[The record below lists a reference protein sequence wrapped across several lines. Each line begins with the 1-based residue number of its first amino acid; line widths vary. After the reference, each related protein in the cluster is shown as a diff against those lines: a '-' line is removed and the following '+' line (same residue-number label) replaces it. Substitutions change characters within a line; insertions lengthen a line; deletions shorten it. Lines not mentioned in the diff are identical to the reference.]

1 MKLWKRSLAALMC
14 AVLTACA
21 GSTAYQQ
28 AKDEEAVGHW
38 DLAVMEY
45 AKAVENDPTN
55 NSYKVA
61 LERAKRKASQ
71 IHFEKGKMYRAS
83 GRPDLAV
90 VEFAQTVLLDP
101 TNDYAEAELR
111 KSEAEEAKLEAER
124 AAETRMQELK
134 KKTKGA
140 RAVTPMLEPSSD
152 RPINLNFPQP
162 KPIKQIYR
170 ALADAAGINVVF
182 DPQLKDDNVSI
193 VLTSIDFQKAL
204 ETLLRQENHF
214 YKIVDEHT
222 ILIAADTPQNRKTYE
237 DLVIRTFFL
246 SNADVTEVA
255 NALRALLQTTR
266 ISVNKAEN
274 SITLRDTSDKVA
286 VAERIVEQN
295 DKQVAEVVVDVEL
308 LQINTTKT
316 QNLGIQLVPR
326 AVGATIPSPGTGVT
340 NLGAT
345 VANGFTWDQLQQIGI
360 KSFGFTIPSVVLTFI
375 KDNSDAEVLAKPQLR
390 IAEGQKA
397 QLLIGDRVPIPVSSF
412 NTSNV
417 SGSNVV
423 PITSYQYQDIGIKIE
438 VEPRVHHN
446 KEVTLKLMTE
456 VSNIS
461 GYAPTTQGQQPQPII
476 GTRTISSNIRLRGRR
491 DELPRRALSN
501 RQVELQGD
509 DPVHRRHPD
518 PRADFFAGQHRQQDD
533 RPRPDADAAHHPD
546 PRHHRGGPDAGLR
559 RHRRQHLL
567 PGRAA
572 HRESEPGCRAL
583 RAAARPPAGAAHP
596 APAGSA
602 AAAEP
607 GDQPRARR
615 SPDGHFPADAA
626 APDDA
631 ADPGAAP
638 AEVRSELVERHR
650 DGPGRGHVDHR
661 RGQRH
666 PGAPRLRSG
675 VSDARRR
682 PAADGPG
689 PRDLA
694 RGLPGWDGPR
704 PVRSV
709 RRRGD
714 IGAAG
719 PDRCGRSGLGQHLR
733 QRGRPGAPGFGR
745 PLGHP
750 GRRRDHAARDRRRPR
765 HARVPAGRDG
775 RRRGHVLVGGGRR
788 PMKLSGSGRSRRR
801 EAGFTMVEVAIVAV
815 MVAILAGMAIPV
827 ARYSLRRQKEL
838 ELKHELRTMRE
849 AIDKYKQL
857 SDAGLIPLE
866 IGGEGYPPDL
876 ETLVKGVDLVG
887 QVKKK
892 QRFIRRLPID
902 PMTRKAEWGL
912 RSYQDEPDSF
922 AWGGQN
928 VYDVYSLSG
937 AKALDGTLYKD
948 W

>member
-1 MKLWKRSLAALMC
+1 MKSWKRSLAALMC
-14 AVLTACA
+14 VVLTACA

-38 DLAVMEY
+38 DLAVMQY
-45 AKAVENDPTN
+45 ARAVENDPTN
-55 NSYKVA
+55 ASYKLA

-111 KSEAEEAKLEAER
+111 KSEAEVAKLEAER
-124 AAETRMQELK
+124 SAETRMQTLK
-134 KKTKGA
+134 RKTKGA

-170 ALADAAGINVVF
+170 AMADAAGINVVF

-193 VLTSIDFQKAL
+193 VLSSIDFQKAL
-204 ETLLRQENHF
+204 ETLIRQENHF
-214 YKIVDEHT
+214 YKIIDEHT

-274 SITLRDTSDKVA
+274 SITLRDTADKVA

-308 LQINTTKT
+308 LQINTTKA

-375 KDNSDAEVLAKPQLR
+375 KDNSDAELLAKPQLR

-456 VSNIS
+456 VSNIA
-461 GYAPTTQGQQPQPII
+461 GYAPTTSGQQPQPII
-476 GTRTISSNIRLRGRR
+476 GTRTISSNIRLRDGETNFLAGLYRTDKSNARETIPWIGDIPIIGRIFSRVNTDNKTTDLVLTLTPHIIRIPDITEEDLTPVYVGTDANISYQGGPRIENPNR
-491 DELPRRALSN
+491 DAGPFGQPPGGRPQLQRTPPPTGQPPQNPGINLAPGGAPSDIFRPPTPASPSAPQNQVPPQLKSGESSSTGAESAPTSALSLAAVDNGTPVQLDFDPAFLTLGVGQQQTVMVRATSAGGFPGGTVRVRFDPSVAAAVSVRPVMTGADGTASASITGSEVVLELPDSADLSGTRAVAEITLRGIATGRSTLAF
-501 RQVELQGD
+501 QPVEM
-509 DPVHRRHPD
+509 
-518 PRADFFAGQHRQQDD
+518 
-533 RPRPDADAAHHPD
+533 
-546 PRHHRGGPDAGLR
+546 
-559 RHRRQHLL
+559 
-567 PGRAA
+567 
-572 HRESEPGCRAL
+572 
-583 RAAARPPAGAAHP
+583 AGAEVTTS
-596 APAGSA
+596 SA
-602 AAAEP
+602 AV
-607 GDQPRARR
+607 D
-615 SPDGHFPADAA
+615 
-626 APDDA
+626 
-631 ADPGAAP
+631 
-638 AEVRSELVERHR
+638 VR
-650 DGPGRGHVDHR
+650 
-661 RGQRH
+661 
-666 PGAPRLRSG
+666 
-675 VSDARRR
+675 
-682 PAADGPG
+682 
-689 PRDLA
+689 
-694 RGLPGWDGPR
+694 
-704 PVRSV
+704 
-709 RRRGD
+709 
-714 IGAAG
+714 
-719 PDRCGRSGLGQHLR
+719 
-733 QRGRPGAPGFGR
+733 
-745 PLGHP
+745 
-750 GRRRDHAARDRRRPR
+750 
-765 HARVPAGRDG
+765 
-775 RRRGHVLVGGGRR
+775 
-788 PMKLSGSGRSRRR
+788 
-801 EAGFTMVEVAIVAV
+801 
-815 MVAILAGMAIPV
+815 
-827 ARYSLRRQKEL
+827 
-838 ELKHELRTMRE
+838 
-849 AIDKYKQL
+849 
-857 SDAGLIPLE
+857 
-866 IGGEGYPPDL
+866 
-876 ETLVKGVDLVG
+876 
-887 QVKKK
+887 
-892 QRFIRRLPID
+892 
-902 PMTRKAEWGL
+902 
-912 RSYQDEPDSF
+912 
-922 AWGGQN
+922 
-928 VYDVYSLSG
+928 
-937 AKALDGTLYKD
+937 
-948 W
+948 